1 MTFSDEMNFE
11 GSEFEEESS
20 SAYPVVFGITFTP
33 TISGILIGVL
43 GIAGAAYMLMNLVMP
58 AWESFTQK
66 QGTKQQLETE
76 IQGKQARLQ
85 SIDQL
90 NAKLAQS
97 KRQQSQV
104 WAVFANE
111 KTLDTLLIDLNRL
124 VEAGNA
130 QLSSNAVKA
139 KLQKYTPDSQ
149 GVQPVTDGS
158 LGAEVNGKL
167 KRSTTEI
174 TIRGTYEQTQSILR
188 NIERLQPLLLVK
200 DYQSTLISENIEE
213 GKPARVGPTPIT
225 TSFKLEA
232 LVPMNPQE
240 VAAAEKKEASE

>member
-11 GSEFEEESS
+11 GSEFEEES

-43 GIAGAAYMLMNLVMP
+43 GVAGAAYMLTSFVMP
-58 AWESFTQK
+58 AWETFTEK
-66 QGTKQQLETE
+66 QGTKEQLETD
-76 IQGKQARLQ
+76 IKSKQARLEN
-85 SIDQL
+85 IDEL
-90 NAKLAQS
+90 NDKLAES
-97 KRQQSQV
+97 KRQQAKV

-130 QLSSNAVKA
+130 QLSRNAVKA
-139 KLQKYTPDSQ
+139 KLEKFAPDSE
-149 GVQPVTDGS
+149 GIQPVVDGS
-158 LGAEVNGKL
+158 LGAEVDGKL
-167 KRSTTEI
+167 KRSSTEI
-174 TIRGTYEQTQSILR
+174 VISGTYEQIQSIMR

-200 DYQSTLISENIEE
+200 DYESTLISETIEE

-232 LVPMNPQE
+232 LVPMNPEE
-240 VAAAEKKEASE
+240 VAAAQEEAE

>member
-11 GSEFEEESS
+11 GAELEEES

-43 GIAGAAYMLMNLVMP
+43 GIAGAAYMFSSFLKP
-58 AWESFTQK
+58 AWDTFTEK

-76 IQGKQARLQ
+76 VQSKQARLQ
-85 SIDQL
+85 SIDEL

-130 QLSSNAVKA
+130 QLSSNAVQA
-139 KLQKYTPDSQ
+139 KLQKFAPDSQ
-149 GVQPVTDGS
+149 GAQPVVDGS
-158 LGAEVNGKL
+158 LGAEVDGKL
-167 KRSTTEI
+167 KRSSTEI
-174 TIRGTYEQTQSILR
+174 TVSGTYEQTQSILR
-188 NIERLQPLLLVK
+188 NIERLQPLLIVK
-200 DYQSTLISENIEE
+200 DYQSTLVNETIEE

-240 VAAAEKKEASE
+240 VAATQEKAKQ

>member
-11 GSEFEEESS
+11 GAELEEESS
-20 SAYPVVFGITFTP
+20 AYPEVFGITFTP

-43 GIAGAAYMLMNLVMP
+43 GVAGAAYMLMNMVMP
-58 AWESFTQK
+58 AWDTFTQK

-76 IQGKQARLQ
+76 IQGKEARLQ
-85 SIDQL
+85 SIDEL

-139 KLQKYTPDSQ
+139 KLQKFAPDSQ

-167 KRSTTEI
+167 KRSSTDI
-174 TIRGTYEQTQSILR
+174 AIKGTYEQTQSILR
-188 NIERLQPLLLVK
+188 NIERLQPLLIVK
-200 DYQSTLISENIEE
+200 DYQSTLVNETFEE

-240 VAAAEKKEASE
+240 VAAQNEEAKE

>member
-11 GSEFEEESS
+11 GAEFEEDSS

-33 TISGILIGVL
+33 MISGILIGVL
-43 GIAGAAYMLMNLVMP
+43 GFAGAAYMLMNLVMP
-58 AWESFTQK
+58 AWDEFTQK
-66 QGTKQQLETE
+66 QTTKADLETQIE
-76 IQGKQARLQ
+76 GKKARLK

-97 KRQQSQV
+97 KRQQAQV

-111 KTLDTLLIDLNRL
+111 KTLNTLLIDLNRL

-139 KLQKYTPDSQ
+139 KLQRFAPSSEGT
-149 GVQPVTDGS
+149 QPVNDGS
-158 LGAEVNGKL
+158 LGAEVDGKL

-174 TIRGTYEQTQSILR
+174 TIKGTYEQTQAILR
-188 NIERLQPLLLVK
+188 NIERLQPLLIVK
-200 DYQSTLISENIEE
+200 DYESTLITETFEE
-213 GKPARVGPTPIT
+213 GQPRRVGPTPIT

-232 LVPMNPQE
+232 LVPMNPKEIADAQ
-240 VAAAEKKEASE
+240 KEAQQ

>member
-11 GSEFEEESS
+11 GSEFEEES

-43 GIAGAAYMLMNLVMP
+43 GVAAAAYMLMNFVMP
-58 AWESFTQK
+58 AWETFTEK
-66 QGTKQQLETE
+66 QGTKEQLETD
-76 IQGKQARLQ
+76 IKSKQARLEN
-85 SIDQL
+85 IDEL
-90 NAKLAQS
+90 NDKLAKS
-97 KRQQSQV
+97 KRQQAKV

-130 QLSSNAVKA
+130 QLGRNAVKA
-139 KLQKYTPDSQ
+139 KLEKFAPSSEGT
-149 GVQPVTDGS
+149 QPVTDGS
-158 LGAEVNGKL
+158 LGPEVDGKL
-167 KRSTTEI
+167 KRSSTQI
-174 TIRGTYEQTQSILR
+174 TISGTYEQTQSILR
-188 NIERLQPLLLVK
+188 NIERLQPLLIVK
-200 DYQSTLISENIEE
+200 DYQSDLVQETFEE
-213 GKPARVGPTPIT
+213 DQPRRTGPTPIN

-240 VAAAEKKEASE
+240 VAAEKEAQQ

>member
-11 GSEFEEESS
+11 GAELEEES

-33 TISGILIGVL
+33 IISGILIGVL
-43 GIAGAAYMLMNLVMP
+43 GLAGAAYMLMNMVMP
-58 AWESFTQK
+58 AWDTFIQK

-76 IQGKQARLQ
+76 IQGKEARLQ
-85 SIDQL
+85 SIDEL

-97 KRQQSQV
+97 KRQQTQV

-139 KLQKYTPDSQ
+139 KLQKFAPDSQ

-167 KRSTTEI
+167 KRSSTDI
-174 TIRGTYEQTQSILR
+174 VIKGTYEQTQSILR

-200 DYQSTLISENIEE
+200 DYQSTLVNETFEE

-240 VAAAEKKEASE
+240 VAATQEKAKQ

>member
-11 GSEFEEESS
+11 DSEFEEESS
-20 SAYPVVFGITFTP
+20 YPVVFGITFTP

-43 GIAGAAYMLMNLVMP
+43 GVAGAAYMLMNLVMP
-58 AWESFTQK
+58 AWQTFTEK
-66 QGTKQQLETE
+66 QGTKQQLETD
-76 IQGKQARLQ
+76 IRGKEARLG
-85 SIDQL
+85 SIDEL

-97 KRQQSQV
+97 KRQQAKV

-111 KTLDTLLIDLNRL
+111 KTLDTLLIDINRL

-130 QLSSNAVKA
+130 QLSGNAVKA
-139 KLQKYTPDSQ
+139 KLQKFAPDSE
-149 GVQPVTDGS
+149 GIQPIDDGS
-158 LGAEVNGKL
+158 LGAEVDGKL

-174 TIRGTYEQTQSILR
+174 VISGTYEQTQSILR

-200 DYQSTLISENIEE
+200 DYESTLISETIEE
-213 GKPARVGPTPIT
+213 GQPPRVGPTPIT

-232 LVPMNPQE
+232 LVPMNPEE
-240 VAAAEKKEASE
+240 VAAAQEEAKK

>member
-11 GSEFEEESS
+11 GSEFEEES

-43 GIAGAAYMLMNLVMP
+43 GVAAAAYMFSSFVKP
-58 AWESFTQK
+58 AWDTFAEK
-66 QGTKQQLETE
+66 QGTKEQLETDIE
-76 IQGKQARLQ
+76 SKQARLQ
-85 SIDQL
+85 SIDEL

-97 KRQQSQV
+97 KRQQAKV

-130 QLSSNAVKA
+130 QLSRNAVKA
-139 KLQKYTPDSQ
+139 KLQKFAPDSE
-149 GVQPVTDGS
+149 GIQPVVDGS
-158 LGAEVNGKL
+158 LGAEVDGKL
-167 KRSTTEI
+167 KRSSTEVVI
-174 TIRGTYEQTQSILR
+174 SGTYEQTQSILR

-200 DYQSTLISENIEE
+200 DYQSTLITETIEE

-225 TSFKLEA
+225 TTFKLEA
-232 LVPMNPQE
+232 LVPMNPEE
-240 VAAAEKKEASE
+240 VAAAQEETEE

>member
-11 GSEFEEESS
+11 GSEFEEES

-43 GIAGAAYMLMNLVMP
+43 GIAGAAYMFSSFVKP
-58 AWESFTQK
+58 AWDSYTEK

-85 SIDQL
+85 SIDEL

-97 KRQQSQV
+97 KRQQAQV

-139 KLQKYTPDSQ
+139 KLQKFAPDSQ
-149 GVQPVTDGS
+149 GTQQVNDGS
-158 LGAEVNGKL
+158 LGPEVDGKL
-167 KRSTTEI
+167 KRNTTEI
-174 TIRGTYEQTQSILR
+174 VISGTYEQTQSILR

-200 DYQSTLISENIEE
+200 DYQSTLVSETFEE

-232 LVPMNPQE
+232 LLPMNPQE
-240 VAAAEKKEASE
+240 VAAAKKEEASE

>member
-1 MTFSDEMNFE
+1 MTFTDEMNFE
-11 GSEFEEESS
+11 GSELEEES

-43 GIAGAAYMLMNLVMP
+43 GIAGAAYMFSSFLKP
-58 AWESFTQK
+58 AWDTFTEK
-66 QGTKQQLETE
+66 QGTKAQLETE
-76 IQGKQARLQ
+76 IQSKQARLQ
-85 SIDQL
+85 SIDEL

-97 KRQQSQV
+97 KTQQSQV

-130 QLSSNAVKA
+130 QLSSNAVQA
-139 KLQKYTPDSQ
+139 KLQKFAPDSQ
-149 GVQPVTDGS
+149 GTQPVTDGS
-158 LGAEVNGKL
+158 LGAEVDGKL
-167 KRSTTEI
+167 KRSSTEI
-174 TIRGTYEQTQSILR
+174 AISGTYEQTQSILR

-200 DYQSTLISENIEE
+200 DYQSTLVNETFEE

-240 VAAAEKKEASE
+240 VAATQKEKAQQ

>member
-11 GSEFEEESS
+11 GAEFEEES

-43 GIAGAAYMLMNLVMP
+43 GIAGAAYMFSSFVKP
-58 AWESFTQK
+58 AWDTFGEK
-66 QGTKQQLETE
+66 QSTKEQLETE
-76 IQGKQARLQ
+76 VQGKQARLQ

-130 QLSSNAVKA
+130 QLSRNAVKA
-139 KLQKYTPDSQ
+139 KLQKFAPDSQ
-149 GVQPVTDGS
+149 GAQPVTDGS
-158 LGAEVNGKL
+158 LGAEVDGKL
-167 KRSTTEI
+167 KRSSTDI
-174 TIRGTYEQTQSILR
+174 AIKGTYEQTQSILR
-188 NIERLQPLLLVK
+188 NIERLQPLLIVK
-200 DYQSTLISENIEE
+200 DYQSVLVNETIEE

-240 VAAAEKKEASE
+240 VAANQEKAKK